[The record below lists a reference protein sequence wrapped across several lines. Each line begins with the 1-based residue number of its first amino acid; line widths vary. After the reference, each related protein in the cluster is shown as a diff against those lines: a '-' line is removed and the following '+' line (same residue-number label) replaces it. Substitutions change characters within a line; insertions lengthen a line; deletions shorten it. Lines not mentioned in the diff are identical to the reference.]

1 MWEYAV
7 LIKLTCYYSF
17 PVDMA
22 SSQHESSQN
31 SLLRAQ
37 VESLKTQLASHH
49 QELAVALHSRDQ
61 VKEKLGSAE
70 AHVHHARQ
78 EILQLKAK
86 VRNRLGAALC
96 MWLHA

>member
-17 PVDMA
+17 PADMA
-22 SSQHESSQN
+22 SSQHKSSQN
-31 SLLRAQ
+31 SLLRTQ

-86 VRNRLGAALC
+86 VRNRLYVCGY
-96 MWLHA
+96 MVE